1 MAENDNNPEVVNP
14 EATSPEQSAG
24 AENAPTQDFAI
35 RMVYLKDSSFESP
48 NTPAVFQEKIQPK
61 FEINVHSNVQQV
73 QENQHEVVLTIS
85 ITSKADE
92 KVIFLSE
99 VQQAGLFDSTG
110 FSQQQ
115 LHQILGTFAPT
126 QLFPYA
132 REAVNSLI
140 NKGGFP
146 SVVLQPINFEA
157 LYVQH
162 VQQLAAQQA
171 AQNQSPPVGNA

>member
-1 MAENDNNPEVVNP
+1 MAEQDDTPEVINPEQAV
-14 EATSPEQSAG
+14 G
-24 AENAPTQDFAI
+24 AENAPEQDFAI
-35 RMVYLKDSSFESP
+35 RLMYLKDSSFESP
-48 NTPAVFQEKIQPK
+48 NTPAVFQQNIQPK
-61 FEINVHSNVQQV
+61 FDINVNSNVQMIE
-73 QENQHEVVLTIS
+73 ENVHEVVLTIS
-85 ITSKADE
+85 ITAKADE
-92 KVIFLSE
+92 KVVFLSE
-99 VQQAGLFDSTG
+99 VQQAGLFESKG
-110 FSQQQ
+110 FNQQQ

-146 SVVLQPINFEA
+146 AVVLQPINFDA

-171 AQNQSPPVGNA
+171 GQNQNPPTGNA